1 MDETAPSRLPDS
13 HAATQRRLR
22 ERRGRL
28 RVLVDGRLVAP
39 VPDQQHG
46 SVSTYNNWMCR
57 CVPCGDAAREVGR
70 RQRER
75 AKRAAAARLARIR
88 AAAGRRTA

>member
-1 MDETAPSRLPDS
+1 MTAPSRLPHS
-13 HAATQRRLR
+13 EAATQRRLR
-22 ERRGRL
+22 ELRGRL

-39 VPDQQHG
+39 VDQHG
-46 SVSTYNNWMCR
+46 SESTYNNWMCR
-57 CVPCGDAAREVGR
+57 CTACSDAAREGGR
-70 RQRER
+70 KQRER

>member
-1 MDETAPSRLPDS
+1 MTAPSRLP
-13 HAATQRRLR
+13 HREAATQRRLR

-39 VPDQQHG
+39 VQQHG
-46 SVSTYNNWMCR
+46 SESTYNNWMCR
-57 CVPCGDAAREVGR
+57 CVPCGDVARANKAER
-70 RQRER
+70 RER
-75 AKRAAAARLARIR
+75 EKWAAAARLARIR